1 MLVSGET
8 EGGTVQETYDFI
20 VKHKFSELHVFP
32 YSPRIGTPAARM
44 DGSQIDEEIKNE
56 RVHKLITLSNQ
67 LGKLYA
73 SKFDQ
78 DVLEVIPE
86 EQGDTEGTLVG
97 YADNYLKITI

>member
-1 MLVSGET
+1 
-8 EGGTVQETYDFI
+8 D
-20 VKHKFSELHVFP
+20 
-32 YSPRIGTPAARM
+32 
-44 DGSQIDEEIKNE
+44 DQIDEEIKNE

-97 YADNYLKITI
+97 YADNYMKVQFEGDESLIGQIVKVKITQANYPLNEGQAIKVVDFATNKSDREVLV

>member
-1 MLVSGET
+1 M
-8 EGGTVQETYDFI
+8 
-20 VKHKFSELHVFP
+20 
-32 YSPRIGTPAARM
+32 
-44 DGSQIDEEIKNE
+44 
-56 RVHKLITLSNQ
+56 HKLITLSNQ

-97 YADNYLKITI
+97 YADNYMKVQFEGDESP

>member
-1 MLVSGET
+1 M
-8 EGGTVQETYDFI
+8 
-20 VKHKFSELHVFP
+20 
-32 YSPRIGTPAARM
+32 
-44 DGSQIDEEIKNE
+44 
-56 RVHKLITLSNQ
+56 HKLITLSNQ

-97 YADNYLKITI
+97 YADNYESTI